1 MRTKKKSSGKIPE
14 KKSAVPYKSTAP
26 HRHKPSRPLQ
36 TVKLPKSQMPSRQ
49 TEEHQAL
56 LRTKY
61 HKKRQRLKHI
71 FRILVG
77 VFVILA
83 AAGGVFYGW
92 NILSGNYFGTPEQA
106 FDSSEVFTNAL
117 AAKENMRTES
127 FAQKL
132 CVSPKGN
139 VDRIKNA
146 QLEDGQKGLLFS
158 LSNHKVLYANG
169 IYDKVYPASITKIMT
184 AMLALQSGKL
194 NDTVTITQD
203 NVTLE
208 DGSQVCGFVAGD
220 QVTLDQLLHCL
231 LVYSGNDAAS
241 AIAEYVG
248 GNTENFV
255 QMMNDYSGND
265 AASAIATHVGGST
278 ENFVAMMNE
287 YAAQLGCTGTHF
299 SNPHGLQ
306 DENHYTTPYD
316 IYLML
321 NEAFTY
327 PEFTEITELPS
338 YTVTYTGS
346 DGTEKSTTL
355 TATDHYLTGEAT
367 APKDVTILGG
377 KTGTTE
383 VAGNCLAILT
393 QNAYGKT
400 FVSIVM
406 GADTKE
412 LLYQEMNSLLQNIN
426 S

>member
-14 KKSAVPYKSTAP
+14 KKSAVPYKSAAP

-61 HKKRQRLKHI
+61 HKKRQRLKHT

-92 NILSGNYFGTPEQA
+92 NILSGNYFGTLEQA

-132 CVSPKGN
+132 CVSSKGN

-146 QLEDGQKGLLFS
+146 QLEEGQKGLLFS

-248 GNTENFV
+248 GSTENFV
-255 QMMNDYSGND
+255 QMMNDY
-265 AASAIATHVGGST
+265 AAK
-278 ENFVAMMNE
+278 
-287 YAAQLGCTGTHF
+287 LGCTGTHF

-406 GADTKE
+406 GAATKE

>member
-14 KKSAVPYKSTAP
+14 KKSAVPYKSAAP

-92 NILSGNYFGTPEQA
+92 NILSGNYFGTLEQA

-132 CVSPKGN
+132 CVSSKGN
-139 VDRIKNA
+139 VDCIKNA
-146 QLEDGQKGLLFS
+146 QLEEGQKGLLFS

-248 GNTENFV
+248 GSTENFV
-255 QMMNDYSGND
+255 QMMNDY
-265 AASAIATHVGGST
+265 AAK
-278 ENFVAMMNE
+278 
-287 YAAQLGCTGTHF
+287 LGCTGTHF

-383 VAGNCLAILT
+383 IAGNCLAILT

>member
-14 KKSAVPYKSTAP
+14 KKSAVPYKSAAP

-61 HKKRQRLKHI
+61 HKKRQRLKHT

-92 NILSGNYFGTPEQA
+92 NILSGNYFGTLEQA

-132 CVSPKGN
+132 CVSSQGN
-139 VDRIKNA
+139 VDCIKNA
-146 QLEDGQKGLLFS
+146 QLEEGQKGLLYS

-248 GNTENFV
+248 GSTENFV
-255 QMMNDYSGND
+255 QMMNDY
-265 AASAIATHVGGST
+265 AAK
-278 ENFVAMMNE
+278 
-287 YAAQLGCTGTHF
+287 LGCTGTHF

>member
-14 KKSAVPYKSTAP
+14 KKSAVPYKSAAP

-92 NILSGNYFGTPEQA
+92 NILSGNYFGTLEQA

-132 CVSPKGN
+132 CVSSQGN
-139 VDRIKNA
+139 VDCIKNA
-146 QLEDGQKGLLFS
+146 QLEEGQKGLLFS

-248 GNTENFV
+248 GSTENFV
-255 QMMNDYSGND
+255 QMMNDY
-265 AASAIATHVGGST
+265 AAK
-278 ENFVAMMNE
+278 
-287 YAAQLGCTGTHF
+287 LGCTGTHF

-406 GADTKE
+406 GAATKE
-412 LLYQEMNSLLQNIN
+412 LLYQEMNSLVQNIN

>member
-14 KKSAVPYKSTAP
+14 KKSAVPYKSAAP

-92 NILSGNYFGTPEQA
+92 NILSGNYFGTLEQA

-132 CVSPKGN
+132 CVSSQGN
-139 VDRIKNA
+139 VDCIKNA
-146 QLEDGQKGLLFS
+146 QLEEGQKGLLFS

-255 QMMNDYSGND
+255 QMMNDY
-265 AASAIATHVGGST
+265 AAK
-278 ENFVAMMNE
+278 
-287 YAAQLGCTGTHF
+287 LGCTGTHF

-406 GADTKE
+406 GAATKE

>member
-14 KKSAVPYKSTAP
+14 KKSAVPYKSAAP

-92 NILSGNYFGTPEQA
+92 NILSGNYFGTLEQA

-132 CVSPKGN
+132 CVSSQGN

-146 QLEDGQKGLLFS
+146 QLEEGQKGLLFS

-248 GNTENFV
+248 GSTENFV
-255 QMMNDYSGND
+255 QMMNDY
-265 AASAIATHVGGST
+265 AAK
-278 ENFVAMMNE
+278 
-287 YAAQLGCTGTHF
+287 LGCTGTHF

-406 GADTKE
+406 GAATKE

>member
-14 KKSAVPYKSTAP
+14 KKSAVPYKSAAP

-36 TVKLPKSQMPSRQ
+36 TVKLPRSQMPSRQ

-92 NILSGNYFGTPEQA
+92 NILSGNYFGTLEQA

-132 CVSPKGN
+132 CVSSKGN
-139 VDRIKNA
+139 VDCIKNA
-146 QLEDGQKGLLFS
+146 QLEEGQKGLLFS

-248 GNTENFV
+248 GSTENFV
-255 QMMNDYSGND
+255 QMMNDY
-265 AASAIATHVGGST
+265 AAK
-278 ENFVAMMNE
+278 
-287 YAAQLGCTGTHF
+287 LGCTGTHF

>member
-14 KKSAVPYKSTAP
+14 KKSAVPYKSAAP

-92 NILSGNYFGTPEQA
+92 NILSGNYFGTLEQA

-132 CVSPKGN
+132 CVSSQGN
-139 VDRIKNA
+139 VDCIKNA
-146 QLEDGQKGLLFS
+146 QLEEGQKGLLFS

-248 GNTENFV
+248 GSTENFV
-255 QMMNDYSGND
+255 QMMNDY
-265 AASAIATHVGGST
+265 AAK
-278 ENFVAMMNE
+278 
-287 YAAQLGCTGTHF
+287 LGCTGTHF

-346 DGTEKSTTL
+346 DETEKSTTL

-406 GADTKE
+406 GAATKE

>member
-14 KKSAVPYKSTAP
+14 KKSAVPYKSAAP

-83 AAGGVFYGW
+83 AAGGVFYGC
-92 NILSGNYFGTPEQA
+92 NILSGNYFEQA

-132 CVSPKGN
+132 CVSSKGN
-139 VDRIKNA
+139 VDCIKNA
-146 QLEDGQKGLLFS
+146 QLEEGQKGLLFS

-248 GNTENFV
+248 GSTENFV
-255 QMMNDYSGND
+255 QMMNDY
-265 AASAIATHVGGST
+265 AAK
-278 ENFVAMMNE
+278 
-287 YAAQLGCTGTHF
+287 LGCTGTHF

-406 GADTKE
+406 GAATKE

>member
-14 KKSAVPYKSTAP
+14 KKSAVPYKSAAP

-92 NILSGNYFGTPEQA
+92 NILSGNYFGTLEQA

-132 CVSPKGN
+132 CVSSQGN
-139 VDRIKNA
+139 VDCIKNA
-146 QLEDGQKGLLFS
+146 QLEEGQKGLLFS
-158 LSNHKVLYANG
+158 LSNHKVLYASG

-255 QMMNDYSGND
+255 QMMNDY
-265 AASAIATHVGGST
+265 AAK
-278 ENFVAMMNE
+278 
-287 YAAQLGCTGTHF
+287 LGCTGTHF

-327 PEFTEITELPS
+327 PEFTEITELSS

>member
-14 KKSAVPYKSTAP
+14 KKSAVPYKSAAP

-92 NILSGNYFGTPEQA
+92 NILSGNYFGTLEQA

-132 CVSPKGN
+132 CVSSKGN
-139 VDRIKNA
+139 VDCIKNA
-146 QLEDGQKGLLFS
+146 QLEEGQKGLLFS

-248 GNTENFV
+248 GSTENFV
-255 QMMNDYSGND
+255 QMMNDY
-265 AASAIATHVGGST
+265 AAK
-278 ENFVAMMNE
+278 
-287 YAAQLGCTGTHF
+287 LGCTGTHF

-406 GADTKE
+406 GAATKE

>member
-14 KKSAVPYKSTAP
+14 KKSAVPYKSAAP

-92 NILSGNYFGTPEQA
+92 NILSGNYFGTLEQA

-132 CVSPKGN
+132 CVSSQGN
-139 VDRIKNA
+139 VDCIKNA
-146 QLEDGQKGLLFS
+146 QLEEGQKGLLFS

-248 GNTENFV
+248 SSTENFV
-255 QMMNDYSGND
+255 QMMNDY
-265 AASAIATHVGGST
+265 AAK
-278 ENFVAMMNE
+278 
-287 YAAQLGCTGTHF
+287 LGCTGTHF

-406 GADTKE
+406 GAATKE

>member
-14 KKSAVPYKSTAP
+14 KKSAVPYKSAAP

-92 NILSGNYFGTPEQA
+92 NILSGNYFGTLEQA

-132 CVSPKGN
+132 CVSSQGN
-139 VDRIKNA
+139 VDCIKNA
-146 QLEDGQKGLLFS
+146 QLEEGQKGLLFS

-248 GNTENFV
+248 GSTENFV
-255 QMMNDYSGND
+255 QMMNDY
-265 AASAIATHVGGST
+265 AAK
-278 ENFVAMMNE
+278 
-287 YAAQLGCTGTHF
+287 LGCTGTHF

-355 TATDHYLTGEAT
+355 TTTDHYLTGEAT

>member
-14 KKSAVPYKSTAP
+14 KKSAVPYKSAAP

-83 AAGGVFYGW
+83 AASGVFYGW
-92 NILSGNYFGTPEQA
+92 NILSGNYFGTLEQA

-132 CVSPKGN
+132 CVSSKGN
-139 VDRIKNA
+139 VDCIKNA
-146 QLEDGQKGLLFS
+146 QLEEGQKGLLFS

-248 GNTENFV
+248 GSTENFV
-255 QMMNDYSGND
+255 QMMNDY
-265 AASAIATHVGGST
+265 AAK
-278 ENFVAMMNE
+278 
-287 YAAQLGCTGTHF
+287 LGCTGTHF

-383 VAGNCLAILT
+383 IAGNCLAILT

-406 GADTKE
+406 GAATKE

>member
-14 KKSAVPYKSTAP
+14 KKSAVPYKSAAP
-26 HRHKPSRPLQ
+26 HRHKPSRPLR

-92 NILSGNYFGTPEQA
+92 NILSGNYFGTLEQA

-132 CVSPKGN
+132 CVSSKGN
-139 VDRIKNA
+139 VDCIKNA
-146 QLEDGQKGLLFS
+146 QLEEGQKGLLFS

-248 GNTENFV
+248 GSTENFV
-255 QMMNDYSGND
+255 QMMNDY
-265 AASAIATHVGGST
+265 AAK
-278 ENFVAMMNE
+278 
-287 YAAQLGCTGTHF
+287 LGCTGTHF

>member
-14 KKSAVPYKSTAP
+14 KKSAVPYKSAAP

-92 NILSGNYFGTPEQA
+92 NILSGNYFGTLEQA

-132 CVSPKGN
+132 CVSSQGN
-139 VDRIKNA
+139 VDCIKNA
-146 QLEDGQKGLLFS
+146 QLEEGQKGLLFS

-169 IYDKVYPASITKIMT
+169 IYDNVYPASITKIMT

-248 GNTENFV
+248 GSTENFV
-255 QMMNDYSGND
+255 QMMNDY
-265 AASAIATHVGGST
+265 AAK
-278 ENFVAMMNE
+278 
-287 YAAQLGCTGTHF
+287 LGCTGTHF

-406 GADTKE
+406 GAATKE

>member
-14 KKSAVPYKSTAP
+14 KKSAVPYKSAAP

-92 NILSGNYFGTPEQA
+92 NILSGNYFGTLEQA

-132 CVSPKGN
+132 CVSSKGN
-139 VDRIKNA
+139 VDCIKNA
-146 QLEDGQKGLLFS
+146 QLEEGQKGLLFS

-255 QMMNDYSGND
+255 QMMNDY
-265 AASAIATHVGGST
+265 AAK
-278 ENFVAMMNE
+278 
-287 YAAQLGCTGTHF
+287 LGCTGTHF

>member
-1 MRTKKKSSGKIPE
+1 MKKKRY
-14 KKSAVPYKSTAP
+14 KKLTA
-26 HRHKPSRPLQ
+26 
-36 TVKLPKSQMPSRQ
+36 
-49 TEEHQAL
+49 
-56 LRTKY
+56 
-61 HKKRQRLKHI
+61 
-71 FRILVG
+71 
-77 VFVILA
+77 ILA
-83 AAGGVFYGW
+83 AV
-92 NILSGNYFGTPEQA
+92 LLLCSGIPVMAAEVNNGTTYPV
-106 FDSSEVFTNAL
+106 STNAIANWPQGPDTYSETAVL
-117 AAKENMRTES
+117 MDADTGAILYN
-127 FAQKL
+127 
-132 CVSPKGN
+132 KGM
-139 VDRIKNA
+139 DEKR
-146 QLEDGQKGLLFS
+146 
-158 LSNHKVLYANG
+158 
-169 IYDKVYPASITKIMT
+169 YPASITKIMT

-255 QMMNDYSGND
+255 QMMNDY
-265 AASAIATHVGGST
+265 AAK
-278 ENFVAMMNE
+278 
-287 YAAQLGCTGTHF
+287 LGCTGTHF

-306 DENHYTTPYD
+306 DDNHYTTPYD

-406 GADTKE
+406 GAATKE

>member
-14 KKSAVPYKSTAP
+14 KKSAVPYKSAAP

-132 CVSPKGN
+132 CVSSKGN
-139 VDRIKNA
+139 VDCIKNA
-146 QLEDGQKGLLFS
+146 QLEEGQKGLLFS

-248 GNTENFV
+248 G
-255 QMMNDYSGND
+255 
-265 AASAIATHVGGST
+265 ST
-278 ENFVAMMNE
+278 ENFV
-287 YAAQLGCTGTHF
+287 
-299 SNPHGLQ
+299 
-306 DENHYTTPYD
+306 DR
-316 IYLML
+316 
-321 NEAFTY
+321 
-327 PEFTEITELPS
+327 
-338 YTVTYTGS
+338 
-346 DGTEKSTTL
+346 KS
-355 TATDHYLTGEAT
+355 
-367 APKDVTILGG
+367 V
-377 KTGTTE
+377 
-383 VAGNCLAILT
+383 V
-393 QNAYGKT
+393 
-400 FVSIVM
+400 
-406 GADTKE
+406 
-412 LLYQEMNSLLQNIN
+412 
-426 S
+426 

>member
-14 KKSAVPYKSTAP
+14 KKSAVPYKSAAP

-92 NILSGNYFGTPEQA
+92 NILSGNYFGTLEQA

-132 CVSPKGN
+132 CVSSKGN

-146 QLEDGQKGLLFS
+146 QLEEGQKGLLFS

-248 GNTENFV
+248 GSTENFV
-255 QMMNDYSGND
+255 QMMNDY
-265 AASAIATHVGGST
+265 AAK
-278 ENFVAMMNE
+278 
-287 YAAQLGCTGTHF
+287 LGCTGTHF

>member
-1 MRTKKKSSGKIPE
+1 MKKNRVVALLLCAALLLSGFTNTMVKAAGVTGKQTTTAQKSKWPSGPSKSSLSSD
-14 KKSAVPYKSTAP
+14 SAIVMELSTGTILY
-26 HRHKPSRPLQ
+26 RKNIHKQ
-36 TVKLPKSQMPSRQ
+36 
-49 TEEHQAL
+49 H
-56 LRTKY
+56 
-61 HKKRQRLKHI
+61 
-71 FRILVG
+71 
-77 VFVILA
+77 
-83 AAGGVFYGW
+83 
-92 NILSGNYFGTPEQA
+92 
-106 FDSSEVFTNAL
+106 
-117 AAKENMRTES
+117 
-127 FAQKL
+127 
-132 CVSPKGN
+132 
-139 VDRIKNA
+139 
-146 QLEDGQKGLLFS
+146 
-158 LSNHKVLYANG
+158 
-169 IYDKVYPASITKIMT
+169 YPASITKIMT

-248 GNTENFV
+248 GSTENFV
-255 QMMNDYSGND
+255 QMMNDY
-265 AASAIATHVGGST
+265 AAK
-278 ENFVAMMNE
+278 
-287 YAAQLGCTGTHF
+287 LGCTGTHF

-406 GADTKE
+406 GAATKE

>member
-14 KKSAVPYKSTAP
+14 KKSAVPYKSAAP

-61 HKKRQRLKHI
+61 HKKRQRLKHT

-92 NILSGNYFGTPEQA
+92 NILSGNYFGTLEQA

-132 CVSPKGN
+132 CVSSQGN

-146 QLEDGQKGLLFS
+146 QLEEGQKGLLFS

-248 GNTENFV
+248 GSTENFV
-255 QMMNDYSGND
+255 QMMNDY
-265 AASAIATHVGGST
+265 AAK
-278 ENFVAMMNE
+278 
-287 YAAQLGCTGTHF
+287 LGCTGTHF

>member
-14 KKSAVPYKSTAP
+14 KKSAVPYKSAAP

-61 HKKRQRLKHI
+61 HKKRQKLKHI

-92 NILSGNYFGTPEQA
+92 NILSGNYFCTPEQA

-132 CVSPKGN
+132 CVSSKGN
-139 VDRIKNA
+139 VDHIKNA
-146 QLEDGQKGLLFS
+146 QLEEGQKGLLFS

-248 GNTENFV
+248 GSTENFV
-255 QMMNDYSGND
+255 QMMNDY
-265 AASAIATHVGGST
+265 AAK
-278 ENFVAMMNE
+278 
-287 YAAQLGCTGTHF
+287 LGCTGTHF

-327 PEFTEITELPS
+327 PKFTEITELPS

>member
-14 KKSAVPYKSTAP
+14 KKSAVPYKSAAP

-71 FRILVG
+71 FRILVD

-92 NILSGNYFGTPEQA
+92 NILSGNYFGTLEQA

-132 CVSPKGN
+132 CVSSQGN
-139 VDRIKNA
+139 VDCIKNA
-146 QLEDGQKGLLFS
+146 QLEEGQKGLLFS

-248 GNTENFV
+248 GSTENFV
-255 QMMNDYSGND
+255 QMMNDY
-265 AASAIATHVGGST
+265 AAK
-278 ENFVAMMNE
+278 
-287 YAAQLGCTGTHF
+287 LGCTGTHF

>member
-14 KKSAVPYKSTAP
+14 KKSAVPYKSAAP

-61 HKKRQRLKHI
+61 HKKRQRLKHT

-92 NILSGNYFGTPEQA
+92 NILSGNYFGTLEQA

-132 CVSPKGN
+132 CVSSQGN

-146 QLEDGQKGLLFS
+146 QLEEGQKGLLFS

-248 GNTENFV
+248 GSTENFV
-255 QMMNDYSGND
+255 QMMNDY
-265 AASAIATHVGGST
+265 AAK
-278 ENFVAMMNE
+278 
-287 YAAQLGCTGTHF
+287 LGCTGTHF

-406 GADTKE
+406 GAATKE

>member
-14 KKSAVPYKSTAP
+14 KKSAVPYKSAAP

-92 NILSGNYFGTPEQA
+92 NILSGNYFGTLEQA

-132 CVSPKGN
+132 CVSSQGN
-139 VDRIKNA
+139 VDCIKNA
-146 QLEDGQKGLLFS
+146 QLEEGQKGLLFS

-248 GNTENFV
+248 GSTENFV
-255 QMMNDYSGND
+255 QMMNDY
-265 AASAIATHVGGST
+265 AAK
-278 ENFVAMMNE
+278 
-287 YAAQLGCTGTHF
+287 LGCTGTHF

-406 GADTKE
+406 EADTKE

>member
-14 KKSAVPYKSTAP
+14 KKSAVPYKSAAP

-92 NILSGNYFGTPEQA
+92 NILSGNYFGIPEQA

-132 CVSPKGN
+132 CVSSQGN

-146 QLEDGQKGLLFS
+146 QLEEGQKGLLFS

-248 GNTENFV
+248 GSTENFV
-255 QMMNDYSGND
+255 QMMNDY
-265 AASAIATHVGGST
+265 AAK
-278 ENFVAMMNE
+278 
-287 YAAQLGCTGTHF
+287 LGCTGTHF

>member
-14 KKSAVPYKSTAP
+14 KKSAVPYKSAAP

-92 NILSGNYFGTPEQA
+92 NILSGNYFGTLEQA

-132 CVSPKGN
+132 CVSSQGN
-139 VDRIKNA
+139 VDCIKNA
-146 QLEDGQKGLLFS
+146 QLEEGQKGLLFS

-220 QVTLDQLLHCL
+220 QVTLDQLLHGL

-248 GNTENFV
+248 GSTENFV
-255 QMMNDYSGND
+255 QMMNDY
-265 AASAIATHVGGST
+265 AAK
-278 ENFVAMMNE
+278 
-287 YAAQLGCTGTHF
+287 LGCTGTHF

-327 PEFTEITELPS
+327 PEFTEITELSS

>member
-14 KKSAVPYKSTAP
+14 KKSAVPYKSAAP

-92 NILSGNYFGTPEQA
+92 NILSGNYFGTLEQA

-117 AAKENMRTES
+117 ATKENMRTES

-132 CVSPKGN
+132 CVSSQGN

-146 QLEDGQKGLLFS
+146 QLEEGQKGLLFS

-248 GNTENFV
+248 GSTENFV
-255 QMMNDYSGND
+255 QMMNDY
-265 AASAIATHVGGST
+265 AAK
-278 ENFVAMMNE
+278 
-287 YAAQLGCTGTHF
+287 LGCTGTHF

-406 GADTKE
+406 GAATKE

>member
-14 KKSAVPYKSTAP
+14 KKSAVPYKSAAP

-92 NILSGNYFGTPEQA
+92 NILSGNYFGTLEQA

-132 CVSPKGN
+132 CVSSKGN
-139 VDRIKNA
+139 VDCIKNA
-146 QLEDGQKGLLFS
+146 QLEEGQKGLLFS

-248 GNTENFV
+248 GSTENFV
-255 QMMNDYSGND
+255 QMMNDY
-265 AASAIATHVGGST
+265 AAK
-278 ENFVAMMNE
+278 
-287 YAAQLGCTGTHF
+287 LGCTGTHF

-383 VAGNCLAILT
+383 IAGNCLAILT

-406 GADTKE
+406 GAATKE

>member
-14 KKSAVPYKSTAP
+14 KKSAVPYKSAAP

-92 NILSGNYFGTPEQA
+92 NILSGNYFGTLEQA

-132 CVSPKGN
+132 CVSSQGN
-139 VDRIKNA
+139 VDCIKNA
-146 QLEDGQKGLLFS
+146 QLEEGQKGLLFS

-248 GNTENFV
+248 GSTENFV
-255 QMMNDYSGND
+255 QMMNDY
-265 AASAIATHVGGST
+265 AAK
-278 ENFVAMMNE
+278 
-287 YAAQLGCTGTHF
+287 LGCTGTHF

-383 VAGNCLAILT
+383 IAGNCLAILT

-406 GADTKE
+406 GAATKE